1 MIEIRSLRDLLR
13 LLFIYQREF
22 KLAALSAV
30 VIIVLGAFL
39 LPAKYESNARLLVK
53 PGRDSTLPIEISNR
67 QALVMPST
75 QRDPIVDEERLLTGR
90 PIVRQVAERYLEV
103 LANRPP
109 PEGLWKRTKFYVKK
123 AIGAVFDGIR
133 VTLETFGVIEETT
146 AVERLAKD
154 LEKKF
159 EVTHAAG
166 STVMEISFTWSEP
179 EVAQEVVKAWI
190 EIYMEERTQALGRK
204 SLYAFYEAQTADSA
218 AQIKSYKAQILKHLN
233 EIGASSIEDRLQD
246 LSERI
251 NVLRGERFN
260 SIRLIASSDSALEST
275 RQQLK
280 GLPRE
285 IVTVRQIALN
295 PAQQD
300 LRRLLNQKRLERAD
314 MMRTYTDDAPPVK
327 ALDASIRALEKE
339 VQDEGATVQSSE
351 DRAPNTLT
359 THLERVLLDE
369 TSNNAALRTQ
379 LAEQEKQLAEL
390 EAQRREALDIEP
402 TLARLQRELNATERN
417 YALYVDSLEKS
428 RIDRELDKS
437 QISNISVIEEAT
449 YNPGRIFP
457 KTLLMLFLAVPFG
470 LAVGLLV
477 VYPLL
482 PARPAHPRRRP
493 GRGEIRPA
501 AVDHPAG
508 AEQQH
513 RGEQQRLHRQHL
525 PAVRAAAL
533 RTHRGKGPDPGPDL
547 GAPRRR
553 CDFHHRATAPSAGGK
568 RRARAGRRRAGPAG
582 RSGIARRAGPA
593 GQPRG
598 LHRPAPRRPDR
609 PGGRGAEEHRAG
621 GRACADHPH
630 HGVRQGR
637 RDHHQPAPLRGAEQG
652 LADHRPLPERVLMRI
667 ALLAPLPPEKN
678 GIADYASHFRNA
690 LQGLGIEVATPLA
703 GVAADSA
710 NIASRLDSVDWNAF
724 DLVHAE
730 LGGGRLGE
738 FIALRELRKRFPRL
752 PLSATVHDPE
762 RMVWRRERLPW
773 PLNLLERLPSPL
785 PQAAVV
791 LADPLTLR
799 EERAVAQGL
808 TRLVTLTG
816 LGGECLARRM
826 RLPPGRVE
834 VINHG
839 NLEIATVPLP
849 SLDTLRLLY
858 FGFIYRGKGIE
869 DLLEALADLF
879 ASAPEMRQ
887 RVRLT
892 LAGGTAAEMAFG
904 AGGNYLDQLKA
915 QIAELGLA
923 DAIDWNLNLAAAD
936 IPRTIQAHHVMVLPY
951 RESKKLGL
959 LGQQRGTSGALS
971 WAAACG
977 RGAITSDARAFAE
990 EVASGNGAIY
1000 PQGDVAALSE
1010 QLLNLA
1016 REPRLAQA
1024 WAERAGAIGHARTWP
1039 RTALRF
1045 QALFND
1051 MVGTVHG
1058 T

>member
-477 VYPLL
+477 VYLCYLLDQRIHDGGLVEEKFGLPLWTTLPELSNSTAESSNAFTASIYRLYGLLPYARIEEKGLTLGLTSARHGEGVTFIIEQLRRLLEENGVRVRVGVDLPVAERQGLPLL
-482 PARPAHPRRRP
+482 A
-493 GRGEIRPA
+493 GKQLGLV
-501 AVDHPAG
+501 AV
-508 AEQQH
+508 
-513 RGEQQRLHRQHL
+513 
-525 PAVRAAAL
+525 V
-533 RTHRGKGPDPGPDL
+533 
-547 GAPRRR
+547 
-553 CDFHHRATAPSAGGK
+553 
-568 RRARAGRRRAGPAG
+568 RRARIAGLGESQQPTSLGPFLGEGHQLDVAGAADHLQVVALADALDRVVDPEMAIAAGNRDAFLATGAHLQVAPARAVGNPALLHLRRR
-582 RSGIARRAGPA
+582 
-593 GQPRG
+593 
-598 LHRPAPRRPDR
+598 
-609 PGGRGAEEHRAG
+609 
-621 GRACADHPH
+621 
-630 HGVRQGR
+630 VRQRLAHLGR
-637 RDHHQPAPLRGAEQG
+637 HLRPVEG
-652 LADHRPLPERVLMRI
+652 D
-667 ALLAPLPPEKN
+667 
-678 GIADYASHFRNA
+678 
-690 LQGLGIEVATPLA
+690 
-703 GVAADSA
+703 
-710 NIASRLDSVDWNAF
+710 
-724 DLVHAE
+724 
-730 LGGGRLGE
+730 
-738 FIALRELRKRFPRL
+738 ALRRIQGTLRIERFLPRAVEFGEAL
-752 PLSATVHDPE
+752 HEA
-762 RMVWRRERLPW
+762 
-773 PLNLLERLPSPL
+773 LEVDEAA
-785 PQAAVV
+785 AAV
-791 LADPLTLR
+791 
-799 EERAVAQGL
+799 
-808 TRLVTLTG
+808 
-816 LGGECLARRM
+816 
-826 RLPPGRVE
+826 E
-834 VINHG
+834 VG
-839 NLEIATVPLP
+839 ATVPLRQGRAG
-849 SLDTLRLLY
+849 T
-858 FGFIYRGKGIE
+858 GKGI
-869 DLLEALADLF
+869 LAL
-879 ASAPEMRQ
+879 
-887 RVRLT
+887 V
-892 LAGGTAAEMAFG
+892 
-904 AGGNYLDQLKA
+904 
-915 QIAELGLA
+915 
-923 DAIDWNLNLAAAD
+923 
-936 IPRTIQAHHVMVLPY
+936 
-951 RESKKLGL
+951 
-959 LGQQRGTSGALS
+959 
-971 WAAACG
+971 
-977 RGAITSDARAFAE
+977 
-990 EVASGNGAIY
+990 
-1000 PQGDVAALSE
+1000 VAAQAE
-1010 QLLNLA
+1010 QVRQHLVG
-1016 REPRLAQA
+1016 
-1024 WAERAGAIGHARTWP
+1024 AE
-1039 RTALRF
+1039 
-1045 QALFND
+1045 D
-1051 MVGTVHG
+1051 MVGGDHFLERLRLQRLLAL
-1058 T
+1058 

>member
-246 LSERI
+246 MSERI

-477 VYPLL
+477 VYLCYLLDQRIHDGGLVEEKFGLPLWTTLPELSNSTAESSNAFTASIYRLYGLL
-482 PARPAHPRRRP
+482 PYARIEEKGLTLGLTSARHGEGVTFIIEQLRR
-493 GRGEIRPA
+493 
-501 AVDHPAG
+501 
-508 AEQQH
+508 
-513 RGEQQRLHRQHL
+513 LL
-525 PAVRAAAL
+525 
-533 RTHRGKGPDPGPDL
+533 
-547 GAPRRR
+547 
-553 CDFHHRATAPSAGGK
+553 
-568 RRARAGRRRAGPAG
+568 
-582 RSGIARRAGPA
+582 
-593 GQPRG
+593 
-598 LHRPAPRRPDR
+598 
-609 PGGRGAEEHRAG
+609 EEN
-621 GRACADHPH
+621 
-630 HGVRQGR
+630 GVRVRVGGEPA
-637 RDHHQPAPLRGAEQG
+637 QPGEVVLLDAP
-652 LADHRPLPERVLMRI
+652 
-667 ALLAPLPPEKN
+667 ALL
-678 GIADYASHFRNA
+678 
-690 LQGLGIEVATPLA
+690 
-703 GVAADSA
+703 DSREA
-710 NIASRLDSVDWNAF
+710 
-724 DLVHAE
+724 
-730 LGGGRLGE
+730 
-738 FIALRELRKRFPRL
+738 FIALRRADLIAL
-752 PLSATVHDPE
+752 
-762 RMVWRRERLPW
+762 
-773 PLNLLERLPSPL
+773 
-785 PQAAVV
+785 VV
-791 LADPLTLR
+791 
-799 EERAVAQGL
+799 EAQKS
-808 TRLVTLTG
+808 
-816 LGGECLARRM
+816 
-826 RLPPGRVE
+826 
-834 VINHG
+834 
-839 NLEIATVPLP
+839 TVPVV
-849 SLDTLRLLY
+849 
-858 FGFIYRGKGIE
+858 E
-869 DLLEALADLF
+869 HALTI
-879 ASAPEMRQ
+879 
-887 RVRLT
+887 LT
-892 LAGGTAAEMAFG
+892 TAFG
-904 AGGNYLDQLKA
+904 KVDGIIINRRRFEVPSKVLQT
-915 QIAELGLA
+915 IA
-923 DAIDWNLNLAAAD
+923 
-936 IPRTIQAHHVMVLPY
+936 RY
-951 RESKKLGL
+951 RS
-959 LGQQRGTSGALS
+959 
-971 WAAACG
+971 
-977 RGAITSDARAFAE
+977 AF
-990 EVASGNGAIY
+990 
-1000 PQGDVAALSE
+1000 
-1010 QLLNLA
+1010 
-1016 REPRLAQA
+1016 
-1024 WAERAGAIGHARTWP
+1024 
-1039 RTALRF
+1039 
-1045 QALFND
+1045 
-1051 MVGTVHG
+1051 
-1058 T
+1058 

>member
-477 VYPLL
+477 VYLCYLLDQRIHDGGLVEEKFGLPLWTTLPELSNSTAESSNAFTASIYRLYGLL
-482 PARPAHPRRRP
+482 PYARIEEKGLTLGLTSARHGEGVTFIIEQLRRLPGWALPFVRYDQWRYRRWERRVMSQAAAVVAVTEKDARQLSAMLGRPVPVVVNGVDCEHFAAARPTPEAQRVLFLGNYEYAPNVDAVEWMLDEILPRVWAHCPEARMSVC
-493 GRGEIRPA
+493 GYA
-501 AVDHPAG
+501 
-508 AEQQH
+508 
-513 RGEQQRLHRQHL
+513 L
-525 PAVRAAAL
+525 PAEWAQRWSDPRIEWQGFVPDLLQLQSSSSVFLAAL
-533 RTHRGKGPDPGPDL
+533 RH
-547 GAPRRR
+547 
-553 CDFHHRATAPSAGGK
+553 
-568 RRARAGRRRAGPAG
+568 
-582 RSGIARRAGPA
+582 
-593 GQPRG
+593 
-598 LHRPAPRRPDR
+598 
-609 PGGRGAEEHRAG
+609 
-621 GRACADHPH
+621 
-630 HGVRQGR
+630 
-637 RDHHQPAPLRGAEQG
+637 
-652 LADHRPLPERVLMRI
+652 
-667 ALLAPLPPEKN
+667 
-678 GIADYASHFRNA
+678 
-690 LQGLGIEVATPLA
+690 
-703 GVAADSA
+703 
-710 NIASRLDSVDWNAF
+710 
-724 DLVHAE
+724 
-730 LGGGRLGE
+730 GGGSKL
-738 FIALRELRKRFPRL
+738 K
-752 PLSATVHDPE
+752 V
-762 RMVWRRERLPW
+762 
-773 PLNLLERLPSPL
+773 
-785 PQAAVV
+785 
-791 LADPLTLR
+791 
-799 EERAVAQGL
+799 
-808 TRLVTLTG
+808 
-816 LGGECLARRM
+816 
-826 RLPPGRVE
+826 
-834 VINHG
+834 
-839 NLEIATVPLP
+839 
-849 SLDTLRLLY
+849 
-858 FGFIYRGKGIE
+858 
-869 DLLEALADLF
+869 LEALAAGLPL
-879 ASAPEMRQ
+879 ASTAQGVSGLELRDGEDYLGGESAEQ
-887 RVRLT
+887 LANAVVRL
-892 LAGGTAAEMAFG
+892 LQDPAQARALGENGRAYVRRAHDWSVAAS
-904 AGGNYLDQLKA
+904 QLEQVYA
-915 QIAELGLA
+915 GLA
-923 DAIDWNLNLAAAD
+923 
-936 IPRTIQAHHVMVLPY
+936 
-951 RESKKLGL
+951 E
-959 LGQQRGTSGALS
+959 GAP
-971 WAAACG
+971 AC
-977 RGAITSDARAFAE
+977 A
-990 EVASGNGAIY
+990 
-1000 PQGDVAALSE
+1000 
-1010 QLLNLA
+1010 
-1016 REPRLAQA
+1016 
-1024 WAERAGAIGHARTWP
+1024 
-1039 RTALRF
+1039 
-1045 QALFND
+1045 
-1051 MVGTVHG
+1051 
-1058 T
+1058 

>member
-402 TLARLQRELNATERN
+402 TLARL
-417 YALYVDSLEKS
+417 
-428 RIDRELDKS
+428 
-437 QISNISVIEEAT
+437 
-449 YNPGRIFP
+449 
-457 KTLLMLFLAVPFG
+457 
-470 LAVGLLV
+470 LV
-477 VYPLL
+477 VYLCYLLDQRIHDGGLVEEKFGLPLWTTLPELSNSTAESSNAFTASIYRLYGLL
-482 PARPAHPRRRP
+482 PYARIEEKGLTLGLTSARHGEGVTFIIEQLRR
-493 GRGEIRPA
+493 
-501 AVDHPAG
+501 
-508 AEQQH
+508 
-513 RGEQQRLHRQHL
+513 LL
-525 PAVRAAAL
+525 
-533 RTHRGKGPDPGPDL
+533 
-547 GAPRRR
+547 
-553 CDFHHRATAPSAGGK
+553 
-568 RRARAGRRRAGPAG
+568 
-582 RSGIARRAGPA
+582 
-593 GQPRG
+593 
-598 LHRPAPRRPDR
+598 
-609 PGGRGAEEHRAG
+609 EEN
-621 GRACADHPH
+621 
-630 HGVRQGR
+630 GVRVRVGGEPA
-637 RDHHQPAPLRGAEQG
+637 QPGEVVLLDAP
-652 LADHRPLPERVLMRI
+652 
-667 ALLAPLPPEKN
+667 ALL
-678 GIADYASHFRNA
+678 
-690 LQGLGIEVATPLA
+690 
-703 GVAADSA
+703 DSREA
-710 NIASRLDSVDWNAF
+710 
-724 DLVHAE
+724 
-730 LGGGRLGE
+730 
-738 FIALRELRKRFPRL
+738 FIALRRADLIAL
-752 PLSATVHDPE
+752 
-762 RMVWRRERLPW
+762 
-773 PLNLLERLPSPL
+773 
-785 PQAAVV
+785 VV
-791 LADPLTLR
+791 
-799 EERAVAQGL
+799 EAQKS
-808 TRLVTLTG
+808 
-816 LGGECLARRM
+816 
-826 RLPPGRVE
+826 
-834 VINHG
+834 
-839 NLEIATVPLP
+839 TVPVV
-849 SLDTLRLLY
+849 
-858 FGFIYRGKGIE
+858 E
-869 DLLEALADLF
+869 HALTI
-879 ASAPEMRQ
+879 
-887 RVRLT
+887 LT
-892 LAGGTAAEMAFG
+892 TAFG
-904 AGGNYLDQLKA
+904 KVDGIIINRRRFEVPSKVLQT
-915 QIAELGLA
+915 IA
-923 DAIDWNLNLAAAD
+923 
-936 IPRTIQAHHVMVLPY
+936 RY
-951 RESKKLGL
+951 RS
-959 LGQQRGTSGALS
+959 
-971 WAAACG
+971 
-977 RGAITSDARAFAE
+977 AF
-990 EVASGNGAIY
+990 
-1000 PQGDVAALSE
+1000 
-1010 QLLNLA
+1010 
-1016 REPRLAQA
+1016 
-1024 WAERAGAIGHARTWP
+1024 
-1039 RTALRF
+1039 
-1045 QALFND
+1045 
-1051 MVGTVHG
+1051 
-1058 T
+1058 